1 MTLYVAGMTAVAVG
15 YGIGYSVRLILYAR
29 YAAT

>member
-1 MTLYVAGMTAVAVG
+1 MTLYVAGLTAVAIG
-15 YGIGYSVRLILYAR
+15 YGIGYSVRMVWLAR